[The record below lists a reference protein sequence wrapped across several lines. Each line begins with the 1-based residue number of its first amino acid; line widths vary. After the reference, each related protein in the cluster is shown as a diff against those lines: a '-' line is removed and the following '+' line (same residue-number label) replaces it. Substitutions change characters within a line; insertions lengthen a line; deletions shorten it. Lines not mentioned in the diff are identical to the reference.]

1 MFYLRFQKCT
11 KGYIWSL
18 YVHYVYLLIYQL
30 SVVRSF
36 IFFNIRYEYN
46 ITLRLD
52 SSIFFL
58 DNDLFIGSCCV
69 VLESSGL
76 FNLHV
81 HYVFDRLL
89 NSVSLI
95 HNYTDGHCNIILSG
109 DFNRRTSDCSDCID
123 CDLDNDLLL
132 LPDDYVFDISRPRFH
147 RIKAIPIVTVLLC

>member
-1 MFYLRFQKCT
+1 M
-11 KGYIWSL
+11 

-36 IFFNIRYEYN
+36 IFFNIKYEYN

-69 VLESSGL
+69 VLESSGI

-147 RIKAIPIVTVLLC
+147 RIKAIPIVTVLFC